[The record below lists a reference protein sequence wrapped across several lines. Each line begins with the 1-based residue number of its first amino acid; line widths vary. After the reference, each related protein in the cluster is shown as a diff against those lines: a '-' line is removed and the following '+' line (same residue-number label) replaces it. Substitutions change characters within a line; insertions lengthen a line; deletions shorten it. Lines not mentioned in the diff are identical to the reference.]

1 MSNHPQSHDDDV
13 PRFEPWLG
21 VMASSVVPVVVA
33 LYVHSRYLVPLIVAT
48 VVLFLFSLVMLRRQT
63 VRRRLERRERPLPGV
78 RSSGGS
84 ADGEALQMEGAEP

>member
-1 MSNHPQSHDDDV
+1 MSNHPHSHDDDV

-21 VMASSVVPVVVA
+21 VMASSVVPVIVG

-48 VVLFLFSLVMLRRQT
+48 VALFLFSLVMLRRQT
-63 VRRRLERRERPLPGV
+63 VRRRLERRERPLPGA

-84 ADGEALQMEGAEP
+84 VDGEAIEMQGAEP